1 MDIREGIR
9 KALELLPGEK
19 EAKETALGQI
29 EEFFR
34 QRIKA
39 IMLDEG
45 IAYDIID
52 AVLAGPVDDIEALFL
67 KARAMAESQ
76 LKDETDLR
84 QAVTRLANITK
95 DKEGGAVDP
104 SLFEVEYEKNL
115 QAALDEVKAEVLPL
129 YKEYQYGKALAS
141 LKKLTAPINDYL
153 DNVMVMVDDEKVKAN
168 RVSQLISAL
177 DLFRAWGDFS
187 KLV

>member
-1 MDIREGIR
+1 
-9 KALELLPGEK
+9 
-19 EAKETALGQI
+19 
-29 EEFFR
+29 
-34 QRIKA
+34 
-39 IMLDEG
+39 MLDEG

-67 KARAMAESQ
+67 KARSMAESQ

-115 QAALDEVKAEVLPL
+115 QAALDEVLPL

>member
-1 MDIREGIR
+1 M
-9 KALELLPGEK
+9 
-19 EAKETALGQI
+19 
-29 EEFFR
+29 
-34 QRIKA
+34 
-39 IMLDEG
+39 
-45 IAYDIID
+45 
-52 AVLAGPVDDIEALFL
+52 
-67 KARAMAESQ
+67 
-76 LKDETDLR
+76 
-84 QAVTRLANITK
+84 
-95 DKEGGAVDP
+95 
-104 SLFEVEYEKNL
+104 

>member
-1 MDIREGIR
+1 
-9 KALELLPGEK
+9 
-19 EAKETALGQI
+19 
-29 EEFFR
+29 
-34 QRIKA
+34 
-39 IMLDEG
+39 MLDEG

-104 SLFEVEYEKNL
+104 S
-115 QAALDEVKAEVLPL
+115 
-129 YKEYQYGKALAS
+129 S
-141 LKKLTAPINDYL
+141 LK
-153 DNVMVMVDDEKVKAN
+153 
-168 RVSQLISAL
+168 
-177 DLFRAWGDFS
+177 
-187 KLV
+187 